1 MIKKMAKLDLNIK
14 AELSHIQ
21 LHAVVK
27 TQIGDGDNIE
37 LNTFWLENL
46 TVEQFEKMIELY
58 ESFVDNSIPPKVGN
72 KNFEYGNDVMNNV
85 KGGK

>member
-1 MIKKMAKLDLNIK
+1 MAKLDLNIK

-27 TQIGDGDNIE
+27 TEVGESDKIE
-37 LNTFWLENL
+37 FNTFWLENL

-58 ESFVDNSIPPKVGN
+58 DSFVDKTILPKVSS
-72 KNFEYGNDVMNNV
+72 KDFEYGNDVMNNV
-85 KGGK
+85 KGGSGNA